1 MYMNYVQSLS
11 CSSSSS
17 SNSQSV
23 YRWVDLLT
31 ASVTCYRSRATPP
44 TAVVINDKTTGHQL
58 LYQPTKTRNKT
69 TTYAALIHK
78 WSVELI
84 EPEKQNGRLV
94 SHHRF
99 QVGKKRK
106 KTRTTK
112 SARLS
117 IVLLPK
123 RKSHTVHTVFCYF
136 LFFVSS
142 SFFFWLKCVFVQDSF
157 DLKTFQ
163 REMRY
168 RCDVKA
174 LYKRGGSLLCS
185 SSILILKCI

>member
-1 MYMNYVQSLS
+1 MYMNYVQCLSLS
-11 CSSSSS
+11 CSCSS

-69 TTYAALIHK
+69 TTYAVLIHK

-99 QVGKKRK
+99 QVGREKEKKRGPPK
-106 KTRTTK
+106 APGYQLFFYQKENLTQYTHSVLLFFFCFFFFFFGSDVSLSKTRLT
-112 SARLS
+112 
-117 IVLLPK
+117 
-123 RKSHTVHTVFCYF
+123 
-136 LFFVSS
+136 
-142 SFFFWLKCVFVQDSF
+142 
-157 DLKTFQ
+157 
-163 REMRY
+163 
-168 RCDVKA
+168 
-174 LYKRGGSLLCS
+174 
-185 SSILILKCI
+185 

>member
-1 MYMNYVQSLS
+1 MCMNYVQSLS
-11 CSSSSS
+11 CSSSS

-69 TTYAALIHK
+69 KTYAVLIHK

-99 QVGKKRK
+99 QVGKEKGKKRGP
-106 KTRTTK
+106 
-112 SARLS
+112 
-117 IVLLPK
+117 PK
-123 RKSHTVHTVFCYF
+123 APGYQLFFYQKENLTQYTQCSVIFYF
-136 LFFVSS
+136 LFLLL
-142 SFFFWLKCVFVQDSF
+142 FFFGSNVSLS
-157 DLKTFQ
+157 KT
-163 REMRY
+163 R
-168 RCDVKA
+168 
-174 LYKRGGSLLCS
+174 LT
-185 SSILILKCI
+185 